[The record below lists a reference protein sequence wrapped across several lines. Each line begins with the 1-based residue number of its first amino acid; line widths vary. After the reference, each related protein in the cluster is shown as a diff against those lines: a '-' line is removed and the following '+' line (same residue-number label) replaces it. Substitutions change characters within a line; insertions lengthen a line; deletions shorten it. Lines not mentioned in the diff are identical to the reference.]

1 MFGDLGVLSL
11 PFLPPFPFSFH
22 LHLHF
27 LFFSFFFVSAALG
40 PCLGAE
46 TMRMNEAEEGT
57 FGSFGVTDKVVWE
70 SS

>member
-1 MFGDLGVLSL
+1 ML
-11 PFLPPFPFSFH
+11 FLLQPR
-22 LHLHF
+22 LEKD
-27 LFFSFFFVSAALG
+27 FFVSAALG

-46 TMRMNEAEEGT
+46 TMRMNEAEEDT